1 LSCAG
6 KLLSSS
12 ANDKSK
18 ATLEGYLARLTRLGN
33 DDKHVPSRLRFL
45 VSFWA
50 VCAVVC
56 GFARVLNT

>member
-1 LSCAG
+1 M
-6 KLLSSS
+6 LSSS

-45 VSFWA
+45 VS
-50 VCAVVC
+50 C
-56 GFARVLNT
+56 